1 MAGQRPGCDTV
12 IRLGT
17 CFKNT
22 LSRPAM
28 SAILVLTERL
38 PEAGMRKLAERPEVA
53 VCVLPAPSALELARA
68 LPGAD
73 GVIMVMEQPALTAE
87 LIDCSPRLRVA
98 CRMGAGYD
106 NFDVAALTR
115 RRIPLATT
123 GIANAHTVAEHALYL
138 MLALAKRGP
147 ALDRAVKNGGWPRSF
162 GAVELA
168 GLSCL
173 VVGYGLIGRQVARL
187 AAAFGMRIVVVDP
200 QVPQDVVAVDGFERA
215 DSLPAGLAV
224 ADFIV
229 LACALTPATRHLI
242 DATSLAQMKPD
253 AFVVN
258 VARGE
263 IIDEKALAAALHDR
277 RLGGAGLDVFEAE
290 PPRAGNP
297 LLVRDDVVLTPH
309 TAAYLRTAFD
319 RTALACAEN
328 ALAGLDG
335 TLDPSLVVNAEVLR
349 QE

>member
-1 MAGQRPGCDTV
+1 MYT
-12 IRLGT
+12 T
-17 CFKNT
+17 
-22 LSRPAM
+22 
-28 SAILVLTERL
+28 LVLTERL
-38 PEAGMRKLAERPEVA
+38 PETGMRKLAEHPEVR
-53 VCVLPAPSALELARA
+53 VCVLPAPSAIELARA

-87 LIDCSPRLRVA
+87 LIDRSPRLRVA
-98 CRMGAGYD
+98 CRMGGGYD

-147 ALDRAVKNGGWPRSF
+147 ALDRAVKSGAWPRSF

-168 GLSCL
+168 GLTCL
-173 VVGYGLIGRQVARL
+173 VVGYGRIGRQVARF

-200 QVPQDVVAVDGFERA
+200 HVPEEAVACDGFERA
-215 DSLPAGLAV
+215 DSLSTGLAD
-224 ADFIV
+224 ADFVV
-229 LACALTPATRHLI
+229 LACALTSATRHLI
-242 DATSLAQMKPD
+242 TTASLARMKAG

-258 VARGE
+258 VARGP
-263 IIDEKALAAALHDR
+263 IIDEQALAAALRDG
-277 RLGGAGLDVFEAE
+277 RLGGAGLDVLEAE

-309 TAAYLRTAFD
+309 SAAYLRTAFD
-319 RTALACAEN
+319 RMALACVKN

-335 TLDPSLVVNAEVLR
+335 TLDPSLVVNAEVLQ

>member
-1 MAGQRPGCDTV
+1 MVPPFVTMLQNAQDRTPC
-12 IRLGT
+12 
-17 CFKNT
+17 
-22 LSRPAM
+22 RPAM
-28 SAILVLTERL
+28 SATLVLTECL
-38 PEAGMRKLAERPEVA
+38 PETGMRKLAEHPEVA
-53 VCVLPAPSALELARA
+53 VCVLPAASAIELARA
-68 LPGAD
+68 LPDAD

-87 LIDCSPRLRVA
+87 LIDRSPRLRVA

-106 NFDVAALTR
+106 NFDVPALTR

-147 ALDRAVKNGGWPRSF
+147 ALDRAVKSGAWPRGF

-168 GLSCL
+168 GLTCL
-173 VVGYGLIGRQVARL
+173 VVGYGRIGRQVARL

-200 QVPQDVVAVDGFERA
+200 HVPEDVVAVDRFERA
-215 DSLPAGLAV
+215 DSLQAGLAV

-242 DATSLAQMKPD
+242 DTTSLAQMKPG

-258 VARGE
+258 VARGQ

-277 RLGGAGLDVFEAE
+277 RLGGAGLDVLEAE

-297 LLVRDDVVLTPH
+297 LLARDDVVLTPH

-319 RTALACAEN
+319 RMALACAEN

-335 TLDPSLVVNAEVLR
+335 KLDPSVVVNAEVLR
-349 QE
+349 EG